1 MRRQLC
7 SNRSVTT
14 INEQSGL
21 QSHHLLIVY
30 KVVDIEQICPPVFDA
45 GIITYSRNVPPVVR
59 SKSEVIGISNGY

>member
-1 MRRQLC
+1 M
-7 SNRSVTT
+7 TP
-14 INEQSGL
+14 INSIDATQSGS
-21 QSHHLLIVY
+21 QSHHLLIVH